1 MIAASIVF
9 AYLAVVLYIGIF
21 AFRRYARR
29 PDAEEFFVAGRSL
42 GPAVFLLSL
51 FGTNMTAFTILGSA
65 GHAFGNGI
73 LTFGLMASA
82 SAFIIPLCLFLF
94 GTRIWALGRRFG
106 FITPVQMFRDRWDCG
121 HIGTF
126 IFVLQAALLVPYII
140 IGVMG
145 GGTAIAAISG
155 GAVPYWVGG
164 AIVALV
170 VMSYVFLG
178 GMRGTAFVNA
188 FQTVLFLSF
197 GLAAVLFIGWRS
209 GGFAGAM
216 ERIAASPDA
225 WLLTRER
232 VSPWY
237 FFAYTLIP
245 LSTIT
250 FPHIS
255 IFCLTAR
262 RMTEFKRTI
271 ILYPLCI
278 LAIWLPCVFL
288 GVAANGMR
296 DVPAIDAKLEAR
308 RALSAPVQ
316 SEAPGASRASE
327 EARRAMAAPGATP
340 ADRAVLRRQA
350 AGDDVVIVLLE
361 HYSPI
366 WLAGLLG
373 AGIMAAVMASDSQIL
388 ALSTMFTEDVFAYY
402 GGKQRFGERAQVAT
416 GRAFVVLVTAAAY
429 LIAMRA
435 PQSIFDLAVQYAF
448 TGYAALV
455 PLLVG
460 ALFWRRSTK
469 WGALA
474 VAMWTAFVVLSVAV
488 FQSLVPAPPPGRDV
502 VAFTAGGVNVL
513 SRVANGTMI
522 FGLLPVV
529 TATIGSSLLM
539 WGVSLATPRTSA
551 ATVARYFQ

>member
-1 MIAASIVF
+1 VTAAIIVF

-21 AFRRYARR
+21 AFRKYERQAN
-29 PDAEEFFVAGRSL
+29 AEEFFVAGRSL

-94 GTRIWALGRRFG
+94 GTRIWSLGRRFG
-106 FITPVQMFRDRWDCG
+106 FITPVQMFRDRWECG

-145 GGTAIAAISG
+145 GGTTISAISG
-155 GAVPYWVGG
+155 GAVPYWAGG

-197 GLAAVLFIGWRS
+197 GLAAVIFIGYRS
-209 GGFAGAM
+209 GGFGGAM
-216 ERIAASPDA
+216 ERIAASSDA

-255 IFCLTAR
+255 IFCLTAK

-296 DVPAIDAKLEAR
+296 DVPAIDAKLQAR
-308 RALSAPVQ
+308 AALASPATALADMPALRAQ
-316 SEAPGASRASE
+316 
-327 EARRAMAAPGATP
+327 AR
-340 ADRAVLRRQA
+340 
-350 AGDDVVIVLLE
+350 GDDVVIVLLE
-361 HYSPI
+361 HYSPL

-388 ALSTMFTEDVFAYY
+388 AMSTMFTEDVFAYY
-402 GGKQRFGERAQVAT
+402 GGRKRFGERMQVTT
-416 GRAFVVLVTAAAY
+416 GRAFVVLVTAFAY
-429 LIAMRA
+429 VLAIRA

-455 PLLVG
+455 ALLVG
-460 ALFWRRSTK
+460 ALFWKRSTK

-474 VAMWTAFVVLSVAV
+474 VAVWTASVVVGIAW
-488 FQSLVPAPPPGRDV
+488 FQSVVPAPPPGQQVVAWSVAGIDV
-502 VAFTAGGVNVL
+502 VARGAT
-513 SRVANGTMI
+513 GTYL

-529 TATIGSSLLM
+529 TAVIGSSLLM
-539 WGVSLATPRTSA
+539 WIVSLATPGPSA
-551 ATVARYFQ
+551 ETVERYFARGA

>member
-1 MIAASIVF
+1 MTAAFIVF

-21 AFRRYARR
+21 AFRKYERK

-82 SAFIIPLCLFLF
+82 SAFVIPLCLFLF
-94 GTRIWALGRRFG
+94 GTRIWSLGRRFG

-121 HIGTF
+121 HIGTV

-145 GGTAIAAISG
+145 GGATIFAISG
-155 GAVPYWVGG
+155 GAVPYWLGG

-232 VSPWY
+232 VSPSF

-245 LSTIT
+245 LSTIA

-262 RMTEFKRTI
+262 RMQEFKRTI

-308 RALSAPVQ
+308 AAMSAPGVTPD
-316 SEAPGASRASE
+316 ERA
-327 EARRAMAAPGATP
+327 A
-340 ADRAVLRRQA
+340 LRRQA

-361 HYSPI
+361 HYAPI

-402 GGKQRFGERAQVAT
+402 GGKRRFGERMQVAT
-416 GRAFVVLVTAAAY
+416 GRAFVIVLTAAAY
-429 LIAMRA
+429 LIAIRA
-435 PQSIFDLAVQYAF
+435 PQSIFDLAVQ
-448 TGYAALV
+448 
-455 PLLVG
+455 
-460 ALFWRRSTK
+460 
-469 WGALA
+469 
-474 VAMWTAFVVLSVAV
+474 
-488 FQSLVPAPPPGRDV
+488 
-502 VAFTAGGVNVL
+502 
-513 SRVANGTMI
+513 
-522 FGLLPVV
+522 
-529 TATIGSSLLM
+529 
-539 WGVSLATPRTSA
+539 
-551 ATVARYFQ
+551 

>member
-21 AFRRYARR
+21 AFRKYERR
-29 PDAEEFFVAGRSL
+29 PNAEEFFLAGRSL
-42 GPAVFLLSL
+42 GPAIFLLSL

-82 SAFIIPLCLFLF
+82 SALVIPLCLFLF
-94 GTRIWALGRRFG
+94 GTRIWSLGRRFG
-106 FITPVQMFRDRWDCG
+106 FITPVQMFRDRWECG

-145 GGTAIAAISG
+145 GGATIAAISG
-155 GAVPYWVGG
+155 GAVPYWIGG
-164 AIVALV
+164 AVVALV

-209 GGFAGAM
+209 GGFSGAM

-262 RMTEFKRTI
+262 RMAEFKRTI

-296 DVPAIDAKLEAR
+296 DVPAIAAKLDAR
-308 RALSAPVQ
+308 A
-316 SEAPGASRASE
+316 
-327 EARRAMAAPGATP
+327 AMAAPRPGGEEGP
-340 ADRAVLRRQA
+340 PPLSEVERAALRRQA

-361 HYSPI
+361 HYAPI

-388 ALSTMFTEDVFAYY
+388 ALSTMFTEDVFGYY
-402 GGKQRFGERAQVAT
+402 GGKERFGERTQVAT
-416 GRAFVVLVTAAAY
+416 GRAFVVIVTAAAY

-460 ALFWRRSTK
+460 ALFWKRSTK

-474 VAMWTAFVVLSVAV
+474 VALWTAFIVLGVAV
-488 FQSLVPAPPPGRDV
+488 FQSSVPAPPQGREV
-502 VAFTAGGVNVL
+502 VAWTLGGVTVL
-513 SRVANGTMI
+513 SRISNGTLI

-529 TATIGSSLLM
+529 AATAGSALLM
-539 WGVSLATPRTSA
+539 WIVSLATPRPSD
-551 ATVARYFQ
+551 ATIDRYFVPAP

>member
-1 MIAASIVF
+1 MIAAVIVF

-21 AFRRYARR
+21 AFRKYERKAN
-29 PDAEEFFVAGRSL
+29 AEEFFVAGRSL

-94 GTRIWALGRRFG
+94 GTRIWSLGRRFG
-106 FITPVQMFRDRWDCG
+106 FITPVQMFRDRWECG

-145 GGTAIAAISG
+145 GGTTISAISG
-155 GAVPYWVGG
+155 GAVPYWAGG

-197 GLAAVLFIGWRS
+197 GLAAVLFIGYRS
-209 GGFAGAM
+209 GGFGGAM
-216 ERIAASPDA
+216 ERIAASSDA

-255 IFCLTAR
+255 IFCLTAK

-278 LAIWLPCVFL
+278 LAIWLPCVYL

-296 DVPAIDAKLEAR
+296 DVPAIASKLDA
-308 RALSAPVQ
+308 RAAL
-316 SEAPGASRASE
+316 AS
-327 EARRAMAAPGATP
+327 PATP
-340 ADRAVLRRQA
+340 PGDVPALRAQA
-350 AGDDVVIVLLE
+350 RGDDVVIVLLE
-361 HYSPI
+361 HYSPL

-388 ALSTMFTEDVFAYY
+388 AMSTMFTEDVFAYY
-402 GGKQRFGERAQVAT
+402 GGRKRFGERTQVTT
-416 GRAFVVLVTAAAY
+416 GRVFVVLVTAVAY
-429 LIAMRA
+429 VLALRA
-435 PQSIFDLAVQYAF
+435 PQGIFELAVQYAF

-460 ALFWRRSTK
+460 ALFWKRSTK

-474 VAMWTAFVVLSVAV
+474 VAVWTASVVVGIAW
-488 FQSLVPAPPPGRDV
+488 FQSVVPAPPPGQQVVAWSAGGIDV
-502 VAFTAGGVNVL
+502 VARGAT
-513 SRVANGTMI
+513 GTYL

-529 TATIGSSLLM
+529 TAVIGSSLLM
-539 WGVSLATPRTSA
+539 WIVSLATPGPSA
-551 ATVARYFQ
+551 ATVTRYFSRAN

>member
-21 AFRRYARR
+21 AFRKYERR
-29 PDAEEFFVAGRSL
+29 PNAEEFFLAGRSL
-42 GPAVFLLSL
+42 GPAIFLLSL

-82 SAFIIPLCLFLF
+82 SAFVIPLCLFLF
-94 GTRIWALGRRFG
+94 GTRIWSLGRRFG
-106 FITPVQMFRDRWDCG
+106 FITPVQMFRDRWECG

-145 GGTAIAAISG
+145 GGATIAAISG
-155 GAVPYWVGG
+155 GAVPYWIGG

-197 GLAAVLFIGWRS
+197 GLAAVLVIGWRS
-209 GGFAGAM
+209 GGFSGAM

-255 IFCLTAR
+255 IFCLTAW
-262 RMTEFKRTI
+262 RMAEFKRTI

-308 RALSAPVQ
+308 A
-316 SEAPGASRASE
+316 
-327 EARRAMAAPGATP
+327 AMAAPDLAPGDA
-340 ADRAVLRRQA
+340 AALRRQA

-361 HYSPI
+361 HYAPI

-388 ALSTMFTEDVFAYY
+388 ALSTMFTEDVFGYY
-402 GGKQRFGERAQVAT
+402 GGKERFGERAQVAT

-474 VAMWTAFVVLSVAV
+474 VALWTAFIVLGVAV
-488 FQSLVPAPPPGRDV
+488 FQSSVPAPPPGREV
-502 VAFTAGGVNVL
+502 VAWTLGGVTVL
-513 SRVANGTMI
+513 SRVANGTLI

-529 TATIGSSLLM
+529 AATIG
-539 WGVSLATPRTSA
+539 
-551 ATVARYFQ
+551 

>member
-1 MIAASIVF
+1 MIAALIVF

-21 AFRRYARR
+21 AFRKYERK
-29 PDAEEFFVAGRSL
+29 PNAEEFFVAGRSL

-73 LTFGLMASA
+73 LTFGLMASS

-94 GTRIWALGRRFG
+94 GTRIWSLGRRFG
-106 FITPVQMFRDRWDCG
+106 FITPVQMFRDRWECG

-145 GGTAIAAISG
+145 GGATIAAISG
-155 GAVPYWVGG
+155 GAVPYWLGG
-164 AIVALV
+164 GVVALV

-209 GGFAGAM
+209 GGFGGAM

-232 VSPWY
+232 VSPSF

-245 LSTIT
+245 LSTIA

-296 DVPAIDAKLEAR
+296 DVPAIDAKLDAR
-308 RALSAPVQ
+308 A
-316 SEAPGASRASE
+316 
-327 EARRAMAAPGATP
+327 AMAAPGLSPEERGA
-340 ADRAVLRRQA
+340 LRRQA

-361 HYSPI
+361 HYAPI

-402 GGKQRFGERAQVAT
+402 GGKRRFGERTQVMT
-416 GRAFVVLVTAAAY
+416 GRAFVVLLTAAAY

-460 ALFWRRSTK
+460 ALFWRGSTK

-474 VAMWTAFVVLSVAV
+474 VAIWTAAIVLGIAI
-488 FQSLVPAPPPGRDV
+488 FQSSVPAPPPGREV
-502 VAFTAGGVNVL
+502 VMWSAGGVNVL
-513 SRVANGTMI
+513 SRVASGTAI

-529 TATIGSSLLM
+529 TATIGSALLM
-539 WGVSLATPRTSA
+539 WIVSIATPRPSA
-551 ATVARYFQ
+551 ETVQRYFAR

>member
-1 MIAASIVF
+1 MIPAVIVF

-21 AFRRYARR
+21 AFRRS
-29 PDAEEFFVAGRSL
+29 PNPNKEEFFVAGRSL
-42 GPAVFLLSL
+42 GPVVFLLSL

-145 GGTAIAAISG
+145 GGTTISAISG
-155 GAVPYWVGG
+155 GAVPYWAGG

-170 VMSYVFLG
+170 VMSYVFMG

-188 FQTVLFLSF
+188 FQTVLFLTF

-209 GGFAGAM
+209 GGFSGAM

-225 WLLTRER
+225 WLLSRER

-296 DVPAIDAKLEAR
+296 DVPAIAAKLDAR
-308 RALSAPVQ
+308 AAMT
-316 SEAPGASRASE
+316 APGV
-327 EARRAMAAPGATP
+327 TP
-340 ADRAVLRRQA
+340 DERQALRRKA

-361 HYSPI
+361 HYSPL

-388 ALSTMFTEDVFAYY
+388 ALATMFTEDVFAYY
-402 GGKQRFGERAQVAT
+402 GGTQRFGERAQVAT

-429 LIAMRA
+429 VIALKA

-474 VAMWTAFVVLSVAV
+474 VAVWTASVVLAIAI
-488 FQSLVPAPPPGRDV
+488 FQSSVPAPPPGREV
-502 VAFTAGGVNVL
+502 VAWSIAGVTIV
-513 SRVANGTMI
+513 SRVASGTAI

-529 TATIGSSLLM
+529 TATIGSALLM
-539 WGVSLATPRTSA
+539 WMVSIATPGPSA
-551 ATVARYFQ
+551 GTVSRYFPSVSREP

>member
-1 MIAASIVF
+1 MTAALIVF

-21 AFRRYARR
+21 AFRKYERK
-29 PDAEEFFVAGRSL
+29 PNAEEFFVAGRSL

-94 GTRIWALGRRFG
+94 GTRIWSLGRRFG
-106 FITPVQMFRDRWDCG
+106 FITPVQMFRDRWECG

-126 IFVLQAALLVPYII
+126 IFALQAMLLVPYII

-145 GGTAIAAISG
+145 GGTTISAISG
-155 GAVPYWVGG
+155 GAVPYWAGG
-164 AIVALV
+164 AIVAVV

-197 GLAAVLFIGWRS
+197 GLAAVIFIGYRS
-209 GGFAGAM
+209 GGFGGAM
-216 ERIAASPDA
+216 ERVAASSDA

-245 LSTIT
+245 LSTIA

-255 IFCLTAR
+255 IFCLTAK

-308 RALSAPVQ
+308 AAL
-316 SEAPGASRASE
+316 AS
-327 EARRAMAAPGATP
+327 PATP
-340 ADRAVLRRQA
+340 PADVPALRAQA
-350 AGDDVVIVLLE
+350 RGDDVVIVLLE
-361 HYSPI
+361 HYSPL

-388 ALSTMFTEDVFAYY
+388 AMSTMFTEDVFAYY
-402 GGKQRFGERAQVAT
+402 GGKERFGERTQVAT
-416 GRAFVVLVTAAAY
+416 GRAFVVLVTAVAY
-429 LIAMRA
+429 VLALRA
-435 PQSIFDLAVQYAF
+435 PQGIFELAVQYAF

-474 VAMWTAFVVLSVAV
+474 VAVWTASLVLGIAW
-488 FQSLVPAPPPGRDV
+488 FQSAVPAPPAGQQA
-502 VAFTAGGVNVL
+502 VAWSIAGIDILARG
-513 SRVANGTMI
+513 ATGTYL

-529 TATIGSSLLM
+529 TAVIGSSLLM
-539 WGVSLATPRTSA
+539 WIVSLATPGPSA
-551 ATVARYFQ
+551 ATVTRYFSRSTT

>member
-1 MIAASIVF
+1 MTAAVIVF

-21 AFRRYARR
+21 AFRKYERKAG
-29 PDAEEFFVAGRSL
+29 AEEFFVAGRSL

-94 GTRIWALGRRFG
+94 GTRIWSLGRRFG
-106 FITPVQMFRDRWDCG
+106 FITPVQMFRDRWECG

-126 IFVLQAALLVPYII
+126 IFVLQAVLLVPYII

-145 GGTAIAAISG
+145 GGTTIAAISG
-155 GAVPYWVGG
+155 GAVPYWAGG
-164 AIVALV
+164 ALVALV

-197 GLAAVLFIGWRS
+197 GLAAVLFIGYRS
-209 GGFAGAM
+209 GGFGGAM
-216 ERIAASPDA
+216 ERIAASSDA

-245 LSTIT
+245 LSTIA

-255 IFCLTAR
+255 IFCLTAK

-296 DVPAIDAKLEAR
+296 DVPAIEQKLEAR
-308 RALSAPVQ
+308 AAL
-316 SEAPGASRASE
+316 AS
-327 EARRAMAAPGATP
+327 PATP
-340 ADRAVLRRQA
+340 PADVPALRAQA
-350 AGDDVVIVLLE
+350 RGDDVVIVLLE
-361 HYSPI
+361 HYSPL

-388 ALSTMFTEDVFAYY
+388 AMSTMFTEDVFAYY
-402 GGKQRFGERAQVAT
+402 GGKERFGERTQVAT
-416 GRAFVVLVTAAAY
+416 GRVFVVLVTAVAY
-429 LIAMRA
+429 ALAMRA
-435 PQSIFDLAVQYAF
+435 PQGIFELAVQYAF

-460 ALFWRRSTK
+460 ALFWKRSTK

-474 VAMWTAFVVLSVAV
+474 VAVWTASVVLGIAW
-488 FQSLVPAPPPGRDV
+488 FQSAVPAPPAGQQV
-502 VAFTAGGVNVL
+502 VAWSLGGVDI
-513 SRVANGTMI
+513 VARGATGTYL

-529 TATIGSSLLM
+529 TAVIGSSLLM
-539 WGVSLATPRTSA
+539 WIVSLATPGPSA
-551 ATVARYFQ
+551 ATVTRYFARSTT